1 VRVWCNA
8 RTPARTLYE
17 RAGFVVA
24 SEEFEPPN
32 IGPHYRMELAVVGA
46 LGFRAVASAV
56 RVERI
61 STADGGMDAHVALP
75 ASGSGPGIVVL
86 QEIFGVGGYIK
97 ESADR
102 LAGLGY
108 VALAP
113 DLYWRIE
120 PGIALDHD
128 EAGLGRAFET
138 VQKLDLGLAVRDSVD
153 ALKTLRGLPEVADG
167 RAGVL
172 GFCLGGTLAFEVAIQ
187 GDPDIA
193 VCYYGSGI
201 AGALEDGDR
210 ISCPVLFHFGGRDPY
225 IARGQVDQVGAF
237 AASRPGMEC
246 HVQQDAGHAF
256 DNHDAPM
263 FHQPEPAARAW
274 EITKE
279 FLART
284 LPV

>member
-1 VRVWCNA
+1 
-8 RTPARTLYE
+8 
-17 RAGFVVA
+17 VA
-24 SEEFEPPN
+24 ST
-32 IGPHYRMELAVVGA
+32 
-46 LGFRAVASAV
+46 V
-56 RVERI
+56 RVERVK
-61 STADGGMDAHVALP
+61 TADGDMDAHVALP
-75 ASGSGPGIVVL
+75 ASGSGPGVVVL

-102 LAGLGY
+102 LAALGY

-113 DLYWRIE
+113 DLYWRIDR
-120 PGIALDHD
+120 GIVHDHD
-128 EAGLGRAFET
+128 EAGMGRAFET
-138 VQKLDLGLAVRDSVD
+138 MQKLDFGLAVRDSID
-153 ALKTLRGLPEVADG
+153 ALETLRALPEVTAR

-172 GFCLGGTLAFEVAIQ
+172 GFCLGGTLAFGVAVQ
-187 GDPDIA
+187 DDPDVA

-201 AGALEDGDR
+201 ASALDDGEQ
-210 ISCPVLFHFGGRDPY
+210 ISCPVLFHFGGQDPY
-225 IARGQVDQVGAF
+225 IPREQVDQVSAF

-246 HVQQDAGHAF
+246 HVQEDAGHAF

-274 EITKE
+274 EITKD

>member
-1 VRVWCNA
+1 M
-8 RTPARTLYE
+8 ARTL
-17 RAGFVVA
+17 
-24 SEEFEPPN
+24 
-32 IGPHYRMELAVVGA
+32 
-46 LGFRAVASAV
+46 

-61 STADGGMDAHVALP
+61 PTPDGELDGHVVLP
-75 ASGSGPGIVVL
+75 ESGSGPGIIVL
-86 QEIFGVGGYIK
+86 QEIFGVGDYIK
-97 ESADR
+97 ESLDR

-113 DLYWRIE
+113 DLFWRIE
-120 PGIALDHD
+120 PGIALAHD

-138 VQKLDLGLAVRDSVD
+138 VQKLDLELAVRDSID
-153 ALKTLRGLPEVADG
+153 ALKTLRGLPEVRDA

-172 GFCLGGTLAFEVAIQ
+172 GFCLGGTLAFQVAIHA
-187 GDPDIA
+187 DPDVA

-201 AGALEDGDR
+201 AASLDQGHE
-210 ISCPVLFHFGGRDPY
+210 INCPVLFHFGGQDPY
-225 IARGQVDQVGAF
+225 IPREQVDEVAAF
-237 AASRPGMEC
+237 AGSRRGMEC
-246 HVQQDAGHAF
+246 HVQEDAGHAF

>member
-1 VRVWCNA
+1 
-8 RTPARTLYE
+8 
-17 RAGFVVA
+17 VA
-24 SEEFEPPN
+24 
-32 IGPHYRMELAVVGA
+32 
-46 LGFRAVASAV
+46 
-56 RVERI
+56 
-61 STADGGMDAHVALP
+61 TADGDLDAHVALP
-75 ASGSGPGIVVL
+75 DSGSGPGIVVL

-120 PGIALDHD
+120 RGITLDHD
-128 EAGLGRAFET
+128 EAGMAKAFET
-138 VQKLDLGLAVRDSVD
+138 VQQLDPELAVRDSIG
-153 ALKTLRGLPEVADG
+153 ALHALRELPEVTGG

-172 GFCLGGTLAFEVAIQ
+172 GFCLGGTLAFQVAVQ
-187 GDPDIA
+187 DDPDVA

-201 AGALEDGDR
+201 AGMLDR
-210 ISCPVLFHFGGRDPY
+210 ANAIRCPVLFHYGGEDQY
-225 IARGQVDQVGAF
+225 IPLEHAEQVAAC
-237 AASRPGMEC
+237 AASNDAMEC
-246 HVQQDAGHAF
+246 HIHEGAGHAF

-263 FHQPEPAARAW
+263 FHQPEPAGRAW
-274 EITKE
+274 EITRE